1 MDTEKLGTPL
11 GKAVIKHT
19 RHKFDAIRFRDD
31 AINKVKK
38 DNYNFGNKRYLYIPF
53 KVSKDSHQKGLKL
66 KILKGSPGDNN
77 TVKTFYLVYWFN
89 GKGLRHN
96 NMLGRAR
103 INDVANALEQI
114 GGRNLGQVRVQI
126 DFDIIGEGTS
136 FTKPTLYLIR
146 RQDEFIG
153 NTPQEIVAKVQY
165 RPIHIAKRYN

>member
-1 MDTEKLGTPL
+1 MQEFYTKIHKWLDDG
-11 GKAVIKHT
+11 GAKAVLHELLNRDISKN
-19 RHKFDAIRFRDD
+19 FDANAIAPKTPFLGQMSEAGEHPITQIIRTMFDEGEHPLKDD
-31 AINKVKK
+31 RSIIGSNE
-38 DNYNFGNKRYLYIPF
+38 
-53 KVSKDSHQKGLKL
+53 LKE
-66 KILKGSPGDNN
+66 
-77 TVKTFYLVYWFN
+77 Y
-89 GKGLRHN
+89 LRHN

-126 DFDIIGEGTS
+126 DFDIIGEGTA

>member
-1 MDTEKLGTPL
+1 
-11 GKAVIKHT
+11 
-19 RHKFDAIRFRDD
+19 
-31 AINKVKK
+31 
-38 DNYNFGNKRYLYIPF
+38 
-53 KVSKDSHQKGLKL
+53 
-66 KILKGSPGDNN
+66 
-77 TVKTFYLVYWFN
+77 
-89 GKGLRHN
+89 
-96 NMLGRAR
+96 MLGRAS
-103 INDVANALEQI
+103 IIDVANALEQI

>member
-1 MDTEKLGTPL
+1 MGKEILEHRLDQVEIKQTRTP
-11 GKAVIKHT
+11 T
-19 RHKFDAIRFRDD
+19 QPIRFKDEV
-31 AINKVKK
+31 INKVRKENYVFGKK
-38 DNYNFGNKRYLYIPF
+38 SNKFIPF
-53 KVSKDSHQKGLKL
+53 IVSKDSHQKGLKL

-89 GKGLRHN
+89 GKGLRHLVGN
-96 NMLGRAR
+96 YS
-103 INDVANALEQI
+103 Q
-114 GGRNLGQVRVQI
+114 
-126 DFDIIGEGTS
+126 S